1 VPRNDDGEFEL
12 ILGNRQ
18 LMSVFFIVVILLGV
32 FFAMGYIVGRNS
44 SPVTTP
50 EVASHRTDTKPTPD
64 AIPSSR
70 ETPRATAAPA
80 DAARES
86 APREST
92 APREAAVPRENDTPK
107 EAPQPA
113 ETASQQGPAT
123 RPAPPVEPVPAPA
136 PAKTPSRVATSGQ
149 PEPGRTYLQL
159 SAIDHDK
166 AEIMVELLHKKNFP
180 AIAAEIPEK
189 PGVFRV
195 LVGPVSD
202 VNKTRADLQNA
213 SFPGKEALQKNF

>member
-1 VPRNDDGEFEL
+1 MPRNEDGEFEL

-44 SPVTTP
+44 SPVTGPDIATRRP
-50 EVASHRTDTKPTPD
+50 AESKPLV
-64 AIPSSR
+64 
-70 ETPRATAAPA
+70 ETPVPQ
-80 DAARES
+80 RES
-86 APREST
+86 PAPE
-92 APREAAVPRENDTPK
+92 TPK
-107 EAPQPA
+107 
-113 ETASQQGPAT
+113 ETASQQGPAAPAAA
-123 RPAPPVEPVPAPA
+123 RPEPVASAPVKQPVRA
-136 PAKTPSRVATSGQ
+136 DTSSQ
-149 PEPGRTYLQL
+149 PESGKTYLQL

-195 LVGPVSD
+195 LVGPVAD

-213 SFPGKEALQKNF
+213 SFPGKEALVKNF

>member
-44 SPVTTP
+44 SPVGAP
-50 EVASHRTDTKPTPD
+50 EVASRRPDTKSTDADTPS
-64 AIPSSR
+64 PVR
-70 ETPRATAAPA
+70 ETATPAPA
-80 DAARES
+80 D
-86 APREST
+86 
-92 APREAAVPRENDTPK
+92 VPK
-107 EAPQPA
+107 EADSQPK

-123 RPAPPVEPVPAPA
+123 KPTPPPEPVAPA
-136 PAKTPSRVATSGQ
+136 PVKAPTRAATSSE
-149 PEPGRTYLQL
+149 PESGRTYLQL

-166 AEIMVELLHKKNFP
+166 AEIMVELLRKKNFS

-195 LVGPVSD
+195 LVGPIPEAD
-202 VNKTRADLQNA
+202 INKTRAALQDA
-213 SFPGKEALQKNF
+213 SFPGKEAVKRTF

>member
-1 VPRNDDGEFEL
+1 MPRNDDGEFEL

-50 EVASHRTDTKPTPD
+50 EVASHRTETKPTPD
-64 AIPSSR
+64 ATPSAR
-70 ETPRATAAPA
+70 ETPRATSAPA
-80 DAARES
+80 DA
-86 APREST
+86 PRE
-92 APREAAVPRENDTPK
+92 PAAPRENDIPK
-107 EAPQPA
+107 EAPRPA

-202 VNKTRADLQNA
+202 VNQTRTDLQNA